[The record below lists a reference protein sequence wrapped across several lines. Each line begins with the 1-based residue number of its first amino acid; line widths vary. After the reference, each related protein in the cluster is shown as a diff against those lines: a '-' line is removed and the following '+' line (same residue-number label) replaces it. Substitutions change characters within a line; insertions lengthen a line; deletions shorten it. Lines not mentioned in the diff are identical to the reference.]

1 MINSINPINNTAM
14 ASSFS
19 IYTQAQSAAKQIA
32 QVVYLSLEKIS
43 GSTDEGIS
51 IKDLANIKSS
61 IENASATKSSAYSLV
76 NTMIDRFD
84 ALSSDGQNIT
94 ADDFLTSIKFS
105 VAQSFNNSTNIYQ
118 ALNPGGN
125 NFSSS
130 LVKRFGIENL
140 QTLDLIQFMDS
151 LPENTVNKLLANL
164 KSSENAQNAKNE
176 TENSYNLKNE
186 IQDYRTVT
194 KEQLKYPINIAV

>member
-51 IKDLANIKSS
+51 IKDLENIKSS

>member
-19 IYTQAQSAAKQIA
+19 VYTQAQSAAKQIA

-51 IKDLANIKSS
+51 IKDLENIKSS

-130 LVKRFGIENL
+130 LVKHFGIENL

-151 LPENTVNKLLANL
+151 LPESTVNKLLANL

-176 TENSYNLKNE
+176 TENSYNLKDE

-194 KEQLKYPINIAV
+194 KEQLKSPINIAV

>member
-51 IKDLANIKSS
+51 IKDLENIKSS

-151 LPENTVNKLLANL
+151 LPESTVNKLLANL

>member
-51 IKDLANIKSS
+51 VKDLENIKSL

-76 NTMIDRFD
+76 NTLIDRFD

-94 ADDFLTSIKFS
+94 SDDFLTSIKFS
-105 VAQSFNNSTNIYQ
+105 VAQSFNSSTNIYQ
-118 ALNPGGN
+118 ALHPGGN

-151 LPENTVNKLLANL
+151 LPESTVNKLLANL
-164 KSSENAQNAKNE
+164 NSSENAQNAKNE
-176 TENSYNLKNE
+176 TENSYSLKNE

>member
-32 QVVYLSLEKIS
+32 QVVYLSLEEIS

-51 IKDLANIKSS
+51 IKDLENIKSS

-151 LPENTVNKLLANL
+151 LPESTVNKLLANL

>member
-1 MINSINPINNTAM
+1 
-14 ASSFS
+14 
-19 IYTQAQSAAKQIA
+19 
-32 QVVYLSLEKIS
+32 
-43 GSTDEGIS
+43 
-51 IKDLANIKSS
+51 
-61 IENASATKSSAYSLV
+61 
-76 NTMIDRFD
+76 MIDRFD

-151 LPENTVNKLLANL
+151 LPESTVNKLLANL